1 MQTLHFRDVL
11 TEKLIFI
18 RKELNMETAIVS
30 YISKG
35 SYTLILVDSEMDG
48 VFKAGMVFPLEDTY
62 CKDVYK
68 FNQVMRYR
76 HVGSMNN
83 MLQHPVYQSVKLESY
98 LAAPINDHSHKVLG
112 TVNFTS
118 LFAKETPFTE
128 QQINLVTNLTTYI
141 EHNIEQYKSLVDS
154 TLTNNQVIT

>member
-1 MQTLHFRDVL
+1 MQTLDFLDEL
-11 TEKLIFI
+11 TTKLRFT
-18 RKELNMETAIVS
+18 RRELNMETAIVS

-35 SYTLILVDSEMDG
+35 SYTLVLVDSEMND
-48 VFKAGMVFPLEDTY
+48 VFKVGMVFPLEDTY
-62 CKDVYK
+62 CRDVYQ

-76 HVGSMNN
+76 HVGSMDN

-98 LAAPINDHSHKVLG
+98 LAAPINDHNNNVLG

-128 QQINLVTNLTTYI
+128 QQINLVTDLATYI
-141 EHNIEQYKSLVDS
+141 EHNIEQYKSLVDN
-154 TLTNNQVIT
+154 TLVS